1 MKRQFAPYVPS
12 PQNVVH
18 RMLELANVS
27 SCDTVFDLGCGDGRI
42 LLSAVN
48 DFGAHHAI
56 GYEVRRDIFH
66 EALANIRRDKMGQKV
81 TVYHD
86 DLMNANISCA
96 TIILLYLTL
105 WGNMQLKSKLL
116 NEATT
121 GTRIVSHVF
130 PFTNWPI
137 TKQEIY
143 CGHPLYVYVLP

>member
-1 MKRQFAPYVPS
+1 MKLQFAPYVPS

-18 RMLELANVS
+18 RMLELADVS
-27 SCDTVFDLGCGDGRI
+27 PRDTVYDLGCGDGRI

-48 DFGAHHAI
+48 DFGAQRAI
-56 GYEVRRDIFH
+56 GYELRRDIFH
-66 EALANIRRDKMGQKV
+66 EALVNIRREKVGQKV
-81 TVYHD
+81 IVYND

-96 TIILLYLTL
+96 TIIILYLTL
-105 WGNMQLKSKLL
+105 WGNMKLKSKLL

-121 GTRIVSHVF
+121 GTRIISHVF

-143 CGHPLYVYVLP
+143 CGHLLYVYVLP